1 MKNLIII
8 IATTIIFGGCTI
20 NFGPTQPEK
29 EIKTEVTETK
39 EVAETKKETLKLKP
53 WPYGEKEYWYAKY
66 FLSMAM
72 NPDVQR
78 MLHPRQVFEVV
89 KCTVDGFEKDYEYEQ
104 FVKEIGGNL
113 RLPPHL
119 TKYIYDLSFECS
131 QEVRRKAAEEQSKKP
146 LTLEQ
151 SI

>member
-8 IATTIIFGGCTI
+8 IIFTIIFGGCTI

-29 EIKTEVTETK
+29 EIKTKVTETK
-39 EVAETKKETLKLKP
+39 EETLKLKP

-78 MLHPRQVFEVV
+78 MLTPRQVFEVV
-89 KCTVDGFEKDYEYEQ
+89 RCTVDRFEKDYEYGR
-104 FVKEIGGNL
+104 FVKEIGETL

-119 TKYIYDLSFECS
+119 TKYIYDISFECS
-131 QEVRRKAAEEQSKKP
+131 LEVKRKAEEKLGKKP

>member
-1 MKNLIII
+1 MKNLIIVI
-8 IATTIIFGGCTI
+8 IFTIIFGGCTI

-29 EIKTEVTETK
+29 EIKTEITETK
-39 EVAETKKETLKLKP
+39 KLKP
-53 WPYGEKEYWYAKY
+53 WPHVEKEYWYAKY

-78 MLHPRQVFEVV
+78 MLSPRQVFEVV
-89 KCTVDGFEKDYEYEQ
+89 KCTVDGFEKDYEYER
-104 FVKEIGGNL
+104 FVKEIGANL

-119 TKYIYDLSFECS
+119 SKYIYDLSFECS
-131 QEVRRKAAEEQSKKP
+131 LEVKRKMKEDQDKKP
-146 LTLEQ
+146 LTLKN

>member
-1 MKNLIII
+1 MKNLIIVI
-8 IATTIIFGGCTI
+8 IFTIIFGGCTI

-29 EIKTEVTETK
+29 EIKTEIT
-39 EVAETKKETLKLKP
+39 ETKKETLKLKP
-53 WPYGEKEYWYAKY
+53 WPHVEKEYWYAKY

-78 MLHPRQVFEVV
+78 MLSPRQVFEVV

-104 FVKEIGGNL
+104 FVREIGENL

-131 QEVRRKAAEEQSKKP
+131 LEVKRKMKEDQDKKP
-146 LTLEQ
+146 LTLKN

>member
-8 IATTIIFGGCTI
+8 IIFIIIFGGCTI

-39 EVAETKKETLKLKP
+39 KETLKPKHKP
-53 WPYGEKEYWYAKY
+53 WPHVEKEYWYAKY

-78 MLHPRQVFEVV
+78 MLAPRQVFAVV

-131 QEVRRKAAEEQSKKP
+131 LEVKRKAKEEQSKKP

-151 SI
+151 SV

>member
-29 EIKTEVTETK
+29 EIETEVT
-39 EVAETKKETLKLKP
+39 VTKKETPKHKP
-53 WPYGEKEYWYAKY
+53 WPHLEKEYWYAKY

-78 MLHPRQVFEVV
+78 MLSPRQVFEVV
-89 KCTVDGFEKDYEYEQ
+89 KCTVDGFEKDYEYER
-104 FVKEIGGNL
+104 FVKVIGANMA
-113 RLPPHL
+113 LPPQIH
-119 TKYIYDLSFECS
+119 KYIYDLSFECS
-131 QEVRRKAAEEQSKKP
+131 LEVKRKMKEDQDKKP
-146 LTLEQ
+146 LTLKN

>member
-8 IATTIIFGGCTI
+8 IIFTIIFGGCTI

-29 EIKTEVTETK
+29 EIKTEITETK
-39 EVAETKKETLKLKP
+39 KLKP
-53 WPYGEKEYWYAKY
+53 WPHVEKEYWYAKY

-72 NPDVQR
+72 NTDVQR
-78 MLHPRQVFEVV
+78 MLSPRQVFEVV
-89 KCTVDGFEKDYEYEQ
+89 KCTVDGFEKDYEYER

-113 RLPPHL
+113 RLPPHIS
-119 TKYIYDLSFECS
+119 KYIYDLSFECS
-131 QEVRRKAAEEQSKKP
+131 LEVKRKATEKQSKEP
-146 LTLEQ
+146 LTLEK

>member
-8 IATTIIFGGCTI
+8 IIFTIIFGGCTI

-39 EVAETKKETLKLKP
+39 KETLKP
-53 WPYGEKEYWYAKY
+53 WPHVEKEYWYAKY

-119 TKYIYDLSFECS
+119 SKYIYDISLECS
-131 QEVRRKAAEEQSKKP
+131 LEVKRKAAEEQSKNP
-146 LTLEQ
+146 LTLEN
-151 SI
+151 SA

>member
-29 EIKTEVTETK
+29 EIKTEVIETKEVTETK
-39 EVAETKKETLKLKP
+39 EETLKLKP

-78 MLHPRQVFEVV
+78 MLTPRQVFEVV
-89 KCTVDGFEKDYEYEQ
+89 RCTVDGFEKDYEYEQ
-104 FVKEIGGNL
+104 FVKVIGGNL
-113 RLPPHL
+113 RLPPHIS
-119 TKYIYDLSFECS
+119 KYIYDLSFECS
-131 QEVRRKAAEEQSKKP
+131 LEVKRKAKEEQDKKP
-146 LTLEQ
+146 LTLEK
-151 SI
+151 SV

>member
-8 IATTIIFGGCTI
+8 IIFTIIFGGCTI

-39 EVAETKKETLKLKP
+39 KETLKPKLKP
-53 WPYGEKEYWYAKY
+53 WPHVEKEYWYAKY

-78 MLHPRQVFEVV
+78 MLTPRQVFEVV
-89 KCTVDGFEKDYEYEQ
+89 KCTVDGFEKDYEY
-104 FVKEIGGNL
+104 
-113 RLPPHL
+113 
-119 TKYIYDLSFECS
+119 
-131 QEVRRKAAEEQSKKP
+131 
-146 LTLEQ
+146 
-151 SI
+151 